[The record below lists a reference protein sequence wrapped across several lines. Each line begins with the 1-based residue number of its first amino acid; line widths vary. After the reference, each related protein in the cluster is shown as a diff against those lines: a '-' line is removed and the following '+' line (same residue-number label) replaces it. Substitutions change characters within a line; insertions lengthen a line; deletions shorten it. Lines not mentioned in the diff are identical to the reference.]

1 MALNPNRE
9 VSTLDADF
17 RKLSWFAGGVICC
30 ALAAAWTAT
39 PLGAAEPAADAGG
52 PGQTLV
58 CLDCH
63 DGLAASLSAG
73 PHRVLMGAANDVA
86 TRVSCTSCHGGQPAH
101 WLDDPSANPMTNP
114 ARQTAKEVAAACAT
128 CHQGAH
134 QVNQQTLSA
143 HAAADVACTACHRV
157 HGGTQR
163 GQLQQAQSELCFG
176 CHTGVRGQF
185 AQPSHHP
192 LENGLVSCTDCH
204 LSGDDGMAGATRRDV
219 NATCGKCHAALRG
232 PFPHEHAATLDYSVE
247 DGGCLNC
254 HDPHGSPLPRL
265 LKQPYTAPHFQLC
278 SQCHTVPGHQFNSF
292 HGNEWAGVACSECH
306 VDIHG
311 SYTNR
316 DLLTPALQPRGCFA
330 AGCHGGQ

>member
-1 MALNPNRE
+1 
-9 VSTLDADF
+9 LDADF
-17 RKLSWFAGGVICC
+17 RKLSWFVGSLLCC
-30 ALAAAWTAT
+30 AVVVTWNVA
-39 PLGAAEPAADAGG
+39 PLGAAEPSTDAGG
-52 PGQTLV
+52 TGQTMV

-63 DGLAASLSAG
+63 DGQAATLSAG
-73 PHRVLMGAANDVA
+73 PHRVLMGAANDVS
-86 TRVSCTSCHGGQPAH
+86 TRVSCTSCHAGQPAH
-101 WLDDPSANPMTNP
+101 WLDDPAANPMANP
-114 ARQTAKEVAAACAT
+114 GKLVARDAAAVCAT

-143 HAAADVACTACHRV
+143 HAAADVACTACHLV
-157 HGGTQR
+157 HGGTPR
-163 GQLQQAQSELCFG
+163 GQLRQAQSDLCFG

-185 AQPSHHP
+185 AQLSHHP
-192 LENGLVSCTDCH
+192 VENGMVSCTDCH
-204 LSGDDGMAGATRRDV
+204 LTGDDGMAGATRPDV

-232 PFPHEHAATLDYSVE
+232 PFPHEHEATLDYSVD

-265 LKQPYTAPHFQLC
+265 LKQPYEAPHFQLC

-292 HGNEWAGVACSECH
+292 HGNQWAGVACNECH

-316 DLLTPALQPRGCFA
+316 LLLTPALQPQGCFA